1 MKQGLRPLFLTAL
14 VLAAC
19 SACQREVPAE
29 KAGSQT
35 PQSIGIVERAAQ
47 QTVDGIKE
55 PMDKARGVK
64 ETLEKASG
72 RTAEQVQGATP

>member
-55 PMDKARGVK
+55 PMDKARGG
-64 ETLEKASG
+64 ERNT
-72 RTAEQVQGATP
+72 